1 MRKFRAMHGCQV
13 LQLYCTV
20 LYCTVLCQVLPLY
33 GTLDLVPDT
42 EEQLPVCRRESMW
55 SMMPLMRS
63 PIELERQPIHWSQQ
77 SRRRPSL

>member
-1 MRKFRAMHGCQV
+1 MCRRMMVMRKFRAMHG
-13 LQLYCTV
+13 
-20 LYCTVLCQVLPLY
+20 CQVLPLY